1 MRHDQSPG
9 LSGPCHGRESRNL
22 HLHRLRGGARLAGP
36 GWKRETGDRAV
47 TYEIRDDPDDLPI
60 PCATFA
66 EAERRGRRRAARIGS
81 PVLIYEIDSRG
92 GERFVGVC

>member
-1 MRHDQSPG
+1 M
-9 LSGPCHGRESRNL
+9 
-22 HLHRLRGGARLAGP
+22 
-36 GWKRETGDRAV
+36 

-66 EAERRGRRRAARIGS
+66 EAERRGRRRADRIGS

-92 GERFVGVC
+92 GERFVGICGPPCPAPLSWRAGRMSGGRAGSFAANAPARGFALHCSAASRAT

>member
-1 MRHDQSPG
+1 M
-9 LSGPCHGRESRNL
+9 
-22 HLHRLRGGARLAGP
+22 
-36 GWKRETGDRAV
+36 

-81 PVLIYEIDSRG
+81 PVLIYEIDSQG

>member
-1 MRHDQSPG
+1 M
-9 LSGPCHGRESRNL
+9 
-22 HLHRLRGGARLAGP
+22 AGP
-36 GWKRETGDRAV
+36 GRERETRDRAM

-60 PCATFA
+60 PCATLT

-81 PVLIYEIDSRG
+81 PVLVYEIDSQG

>member
-9 LSGPCHGRESRNL
+9 LSGPCHGRGSRNL

-36 GWKRETGDRAV
+36 GWKREARDRAV